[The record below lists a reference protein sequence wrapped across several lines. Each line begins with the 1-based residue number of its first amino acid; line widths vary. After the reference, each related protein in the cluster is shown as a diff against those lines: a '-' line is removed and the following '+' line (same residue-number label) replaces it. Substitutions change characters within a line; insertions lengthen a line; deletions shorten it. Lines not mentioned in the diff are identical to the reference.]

1 MVDNILRT
9 DDAAPRPENAAASQI
24 AVLAGLAALGMDLAT
39 GASQQGQFHHKRRKL
54 YTETFLCMFNSED
67 RHRAADL
74 A

>member
-24 AVLAGLAALGMDLAT
+24 AVLAGLAALGMDLA
-39 GASQQGQFHHKRRKL
+39 SQQGQFLHKRRKL